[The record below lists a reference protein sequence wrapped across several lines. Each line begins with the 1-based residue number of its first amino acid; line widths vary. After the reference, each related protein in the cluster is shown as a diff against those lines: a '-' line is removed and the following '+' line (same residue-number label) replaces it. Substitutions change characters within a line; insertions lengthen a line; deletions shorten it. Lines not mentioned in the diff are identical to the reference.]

1 MENTGIMI
9 KLRSLEIR
17 GALVTPVKPEKAKSK
32 CEGPGG
38 RTKITTILIQLYK
51 YNLTK
56 LAWADD

>member
-1 MENTGIMI
+1 M
-9 KLRSLEIR
+9 
-17 GALVTPVKPEKAKSK
+17 PVKPEKAKSK

-38 RTKITTILIQLYK
+38 LTKITTILIQLYK